1 MAAQRN
7 ERYRF
12 PRVTVL
18 AEFVK
23 STRAGITGPCCFNGF
38 TIVELVVILVLL
50 AIVAVLVAPNLSTTA
65 ITLPAVATRVAETIR
80 YTQSLSMS
88 QGQRYRINFTAST
101 LQITD
106 MGGVAITQPM
116 TSSTAAVSLSPV
128 VLSGYSPP
136 LVNGYVAFD
145 TKGVPYVSTTA
156 ALVGNATIT
165 LTSGGN
171 TTNLVIKPET
181 GSVK

>member
-1 MAAQRN
+1 M
-7 ERYRF
+7 F
-12 PRVTVL
+12 PGHPVL
-18 AEFVK
+18 AGCLED
-23 STRAGITGPCCFNGF
+23 SRAGTAGPCRMKGF

-50 AIVAVLVAPNLSTTA
+50 AIVAVLVAPSLSTTA

-88 QGQRYRINFTAST
+88 QGQRYRLNFTAST

-106 MGGVAITQPM
+106 MGGVAIMQPM
-116 TSSTAAVSLSPV
+116 TNSTAAVSLSPV

-145 TKGVPYVSTTA
+145 TRGVPYVSATT

-165 LTSGGN
+165 LTSGVD

-181 GSVK
+181 GGVK